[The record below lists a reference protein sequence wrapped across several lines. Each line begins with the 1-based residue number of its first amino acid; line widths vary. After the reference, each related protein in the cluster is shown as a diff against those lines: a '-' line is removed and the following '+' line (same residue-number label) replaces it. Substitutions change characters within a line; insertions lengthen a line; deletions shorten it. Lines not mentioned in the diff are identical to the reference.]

1 MPHDICHYWYFLDK
15 GFKFQADVSNRFH
28 DVLMSVNFNNIAIL
42 NISGIDY
49 CCIIDSIIK
58 SNTINLLQNVDLSD
72 DDLSKKC
79 GTS

>member
-1 MPHDICHYWYFLDK
+1 
-15 GFKFQADVSNRFH
+15 
-28 DVLMSVNFNNIAIL
+28 MSVNFNNIAVL